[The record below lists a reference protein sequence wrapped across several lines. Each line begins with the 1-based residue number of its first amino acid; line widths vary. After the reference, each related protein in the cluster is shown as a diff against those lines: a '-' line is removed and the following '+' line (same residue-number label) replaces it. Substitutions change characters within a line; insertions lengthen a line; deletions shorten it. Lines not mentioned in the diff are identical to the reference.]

1 MPMSSAC
8 TPERPSAYPHW
19 PLFDLRIRTPRLEL
33 RVPTDDDLAELVVV
47 ARRGVHRPGERPFR
61 TRWAE
66 LPSPRFERAFAQ
78 YFWTLR
84 AEWRPERWRL
94 PLGAFTYDGEP
105 VGVQQIGSEH
115 FPVRRTIRSATWVGV
130 ALQDR
135 GYGTE
140 MRAGALALAFDV
152 LGARY
157 AEAGTNADNHAAQ
170 GMLRRLGY
178 VDNGAGTELADGS
191 PEPVP
196 TRYFRL
202 DADAWAAHRPDG
214 IEVDDVPRALFGL
227 E

>member
-1 MPMSSAC
+1 MSSPC
-8 TPERPSAYPHW
+8 TSERAAPYPDW
-19 PLFDLRIRTPRLEL
+19 PLFDLRIRTRRLEL

-61 TRWAE
+61 TGWAE
-66 LPSPRFERAFAQ
+66 LPSPRFEHAFAQ

-94 PLGAFTYDGEP
+94 PLGAFTHEGEP
-105 VGVQQIGSEH
+105 VGVQQIGSQH
-115 FPVRRTIRSATWVGV
+115 FPVRRTIRSATWVGL

-157 AEAGTNADNHAAQ
+157 AEAGTNADNLAAQ

-178 VDNGAGTELADGS
+178 VDNGAGLELADGS
-191 PEPVP
+191 LEPVP

-202 DADAWAAHRPDG
+202 DAPAWAAHRPDG
-214 IEVDDVPRALFGL
+214 IEVDDVPLALFGL
-227 E
+227 A